1 MTVTAFPPGHAPAAT
16 ALLEVRDLHVAYGEV
31 EVLHGISFDV
41 YPGEIVTLIG
51 ANGAGKTTTM
61 KTIAGVLRPRTGQL
75 RYDGRDLAGRPSH
88 ECARLGISM
97 VPEGR
102 RVFPQMTVV
111 ENLELGAYRFRHDR
125 RRVAGLIERMLALFP
140 RLRERRGQLA
150 GTMSGGEQQML
161 ALGRALMGEPKLL
174 LLDEPSLGLAPL
186 VVRSI
191 FETIRQ
197 INATGT
203 TILLVEQ
210 NAQLALRTAA
220 RGYVLQTGRIVFAGP
235 SDELREEEAV
245 KLAYLGRYRGQS

>member
-1 MTVTAFPPGHAPAAT
+1 MTLAAPLPGEPPSVTV
-16 ALLEVRDLHVAYGEV
+16 LLDVRDLRVGYGEV
-31 EVLHGISFDV
+31 EVLHGISFSV
-41 YPGEIVTLIG
+41 SQGEIVTLIG

-61 KTIAGVLRPRTGQL
+61 KTIAGVLKPRGGQVL
-75 RYDGRDLAGRPSH
+75 YDGRDLTGLPSH

-102 RVFPQMTVV
+102 RVFPQMTVL
-111 ENLELGAYRFRHDR
+111 ENLELGAYRFRRDR
-125 RRVAGLIERMLALFP
+125 RRVARLLDGALGLFP
-140 RLRERRGQLA
+140 RLAERRKQLA

-191 FETIRQ
+191 FETISR
-197 INATGT
+197 INAGGT

-210 NAQLALRTAA
+210 NAQLALQTAA
-220 RGYVLQTGRIVFAGP
+220 RGYVLQTGQILFAGA
-235 SDELREEEAV
+235 SEELQNEEAV
-245 KLAYLGRYRGQS
+245 KLAYLGRYRGG